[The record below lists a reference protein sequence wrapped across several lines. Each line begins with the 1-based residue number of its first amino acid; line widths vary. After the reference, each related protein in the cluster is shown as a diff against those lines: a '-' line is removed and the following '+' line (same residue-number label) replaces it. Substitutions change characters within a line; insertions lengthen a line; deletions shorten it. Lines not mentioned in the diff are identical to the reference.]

1 MIGTENF
8 NPRLN
13 PQKLVHGYI
22 HPHSRQKF
30 AMRCPSF
37 VAVFL
42 RVESQ
47 DCLDFRVT
55 QEPLDGLRFDLRL
68 VHKPIAQ
75 TVSQVVK
82 SESLPVCD
90 FHVGFLA
97 VGRR

>member
-13 PQKLVHGYI
+13 PQKLVHGCI
-22 HPHSRQKF
+22 HPHSLQKF
-30 AMRCPSF
+30 ALRCPGF

-47 DCLDFRVT
+47 DCLDFRVK
-55 QEPLDGLRFDLRL
+55 QDPLDGLRFDHCL

-75 TVSQVVK
+75 IGS
-82 SESLPVCD
+82 
-90 FHVGFLA
+90 
-97 VGRR
+97 